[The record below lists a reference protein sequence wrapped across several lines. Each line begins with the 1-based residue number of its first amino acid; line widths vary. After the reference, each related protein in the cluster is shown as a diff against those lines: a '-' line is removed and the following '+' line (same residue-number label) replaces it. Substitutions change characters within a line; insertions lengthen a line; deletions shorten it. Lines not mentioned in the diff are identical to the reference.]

1 MKSNTSKKIVCSALI
16 GLLQFGGNV
25 YLAEAASRED
35 PRRHHQ
41 DTRDH
46 REPQD
51 SRHAGEQAR
60 RERLHQERLA
70 QERHWQERHIQQ
82 QEELRRWRQQNDHR
96 YQLSIQRRPQEP
108 DREWRHRQW
117 LEEQRLQRQ
126 REEIRRRQWWEHQRH
141 EQEMRRR
148 EHELEWEWRHRQ
160 WLEQRRHE
168 HELSQ
173 IEIVVLAML
182 LAI

>member
-1 MKSNTSKKIVCSALI
+1 MALPSDFQFSQNN
-16 GLLQFGGNV
+16 LQD
-25 YLAEAASRED
+25 YID
-35 PRRHHQ
+35 CPRRFELRHLQ
-41 DTRDH
+41 RLQWPAPQT
-46 REPQD
+46 EPII
-51 SRHAGEQAR
+51 E
-60 RERLHQERLA
+60 
-70 QERHWQERHIQQ
+70 QERHIQQ